1 MKDTISFRPL
11 NQDTLPGSRHQS
23 HCLNPSTTKINQE
36 ETKNHEKKNKA
47 LSNRIVFPSPMHKE
61 PMGKRGKIGTQC

>member
-36 ETKNHEKKNKA
+36 ETKNHEKK
-47 LSNRIVFPSPMHKE
+47 S
-61 PMGKRGKIGTQC
+61 KRYQIA

>member
-36 ETKNHEKKNKA
+36 ETKNHEKKKQ
-47 LSNRIVFPSPMHKE
+47 SPIKSHSIPFANAQRTHGQE
-61 PMGKRGKIGTQC
+61 R